1 EELSSL
7 IRFII
12 NSLNGSNVLVTAD
25 HGFLYQDSALTSLDK
40 SNSFKKP
47 DEAIKSRK
55 RYIIGRNL
63 GQSDAAWKGST
74 ARTADTNDDMQF
86 WVPRGMNRFHF
97 AGGARFTHGG
107 AMPQEIILPVI
118 RVKELDTKA
127 AEKDAVKKV
136 GVSVLGSNRKIVN
149 TIHKVEM
156 IQTDKV
162 SERVLARSLTVSIR
176 DGSELVSSEQ
186 AVTFDSVSD
195 SMEDRKKVVKLL
207 LKKGGYDSTREY
219 SLVLRD
225 PETGI
230 EYERIPVYIDLA
242 FIDDF

>member
-1 EELSSL
+1 
-7 IRFII
+7 
-12 NSLNGSNVLVTAD
+12 
-25 HGFLYQDSALTSLDK
+25 
-40 SNSFKKP
+40 
-47 DEAIKSRK
+47 
-55 RYIIGRNL
+55 
-63 GQSDAAWKGST
+63 
-74 ARTADTNDDMQF
+74 
-86 WVPRGMNRFHF
+86 F